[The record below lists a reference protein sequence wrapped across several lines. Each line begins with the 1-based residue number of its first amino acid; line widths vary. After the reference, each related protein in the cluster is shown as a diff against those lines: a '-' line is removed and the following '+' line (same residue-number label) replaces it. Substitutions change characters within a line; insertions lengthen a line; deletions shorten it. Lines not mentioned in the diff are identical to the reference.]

1 MIMFASTVIYY
12 LDDPCSLG
20 GGRRAVNE
28 PGGDLPATEHGR
40 RGGVKRNSGL
50 IYEETRSVL
59 AKRKTV
65 SAIVLYTRSSATAV
79 P

>member
-1 MIMFASTVIYY
+1 MVAGELSMNQEVICQ
-12 LDDPCSLG
+12 LQDM
-20 GGRRAVNE
+20 A
-28 PGGDLPATEHGR
+28 R